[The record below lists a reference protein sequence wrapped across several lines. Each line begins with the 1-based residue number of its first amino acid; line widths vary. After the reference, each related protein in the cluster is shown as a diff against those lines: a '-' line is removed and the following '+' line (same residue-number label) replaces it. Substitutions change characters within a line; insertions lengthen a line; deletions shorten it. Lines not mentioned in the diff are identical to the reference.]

1 MPTVDA
7 ALLEDLVSKQGD
19 APLERTPLFE
29 LHRELGAEMV
39 PFAGYQL
46 PLRYPAGILAEHR
59 HTRAAASLFEVSH
72 MGQVRL
78 NGGDPAA
85 ALERLVPGDIQ
96 SLAPGGM
103 RYTQFTNDEG
113 GILDDL
119 VVGRGADHLLLVVNA
134 DRQRDD
140 IAHLRSALGVR
151 AEVEPLMDRAL
162 LALQGPAAAA
172 VLARHAPGAGRL
184 TFMSAAAMAVAGIAC
199 LVSRSGYSGEDGCEF
214 SLPAARARELARR
227 LLAEPEVA
235 PAGLG
240 ARDTLR
246 LEAGLCLYGHDIDSS
261 TTPVEAGLAW
271 SIGKRRRAEG
281 GFPGAARILEQ
292 ISSGVARRRVG
303 IEPEDRAL
311 AREHTPVVDRDG
323 AGIGNVTSGGFAPS
337 LGRPVAM
344 GYVESAFADPGT
356 ALGLVVRG
364 KALAARVARLPFVPR
379 RYVKG

>member
-1 MPTVDA
+1 M
-7 ALLEDLVSKQGD
+7 SKQGD

-29 LHRELGAEMV
+29 LHHELGAKMV
-39 PFAGYQL
+39 PFAGYQM
-46 PLRYPAGILAEHR
+46 PLSYPAGILAEHR
-59 HTRAAASLFEVSH
+59 HTRAAASLFDVSH

-78 NGGDPAA
+78 RGDDPTA
-85 ALERLVPGDIQ
+85 ALERLVPGDIEG
-96 SLAPGGM
+96 LAPGGM

-113 GILDDL
+113 GILADL
-119 VVGRGADHLLLVVNA
+119 VVGRGADHLFLVVNA

-140 IAHLRSALGVR
+140 LAHLRSKLGVR
-151 AEVEPLMDRAL
+151 AEVEPLKDRAL

-172 VLARHAPGAGRL
+172 ALARHAPGAGRL
-184 TFMSAAAMAVAGIAC
+184 SFMSAAAMAVAGIDC
-199 LVSRSGYSGEDGCEF
+199 LVSRSGYTGEDGFEI
-214 SLPAARARELARR
+214 SLPAARALELARR

-240 ARDTLR
+240 ARDSLR

-281 GFPGAARILEQ
+281 GFPGWARILEQ

-311 AREHTPVVDRDG
+311 AREHTPVVDRGG
-323 AGIGNVTSGGFAPS
+323 AAIGSVTSGGFAPS

-356 ALGLVVRG
+356 AVGLVVRG
-364 KALAARVARLPFVPR
+364 KALAARVARMPFVPH